1 MRLRFPMVKFFAM
14 LLFMAPIAC
23 DPGAIVAP
31 IHPMHPMHPIRQT
44 PVTQP
49 TLPMALIPPMP
60 AIHLWA
66 AIRATPPSQW
76 MVGFL

>member
-23 DPGAIVAP
+23 DPGDMVRYRS
-31 IHPMHPMHPIRQT
+31 MHPMQPMQQT
-44 PVTQP
+44 PVIQP

-60 AIHLWA
+60 AIHRWA
-66 AIRATPPSQW
+66 AIPATPPSQW